1 MALAVPVS
9 LTRVTS
15 MIRLCHYVTCIA
27 LILISLP
34 SALASAVVS
43 DLQKIEYQIQ
53 QTRDQLSQ
61 VAAELRDAKLTA
73 TEKMMEYEAVK
84 EQHERDATSVSANSL
99 DHAQQR
105 LALAEMAVESKT
117 SRFERIQKRLNEL
130 ADAKLEILAEPPTPE
145 QTAVQNHQ
153 KTAAAPTQKPSSVS
167 SAQLSSS
174 VKAATTEQLVSFPLD
189 KKNLQ
194 NDSHNEPVLS
204 HHGKLSDIYQL
215 NTELQKLE
223 RHIAEQTSA
232 AETPVQAKVFGTAI
246 TGEVP
251 LVEMGGNQFF
261 ARFPA
266 PEGEASLIIGARHA
280 DGYARTVMH
289 VTFLPE
295 EAGKEFFL
303 IFDFND
309 RDQPRALVF
318 QESLVFTQEM
328 FAIHSDY

>member
-1 MALAVPVS
+1 
-9 LTRVTS
+9 
-15 MIRLCHYVTCIA
+15 MIRLCHYVTCSA

-43 DLQKIEYQIQ
+43 DLQKIEHQIQ
-53 QTRDQLSQ
+53 LTRDQLSQ
-61 VAAELRDAKLTA
+61 AAAELRDAKLTA

-105 LALAEMAVESKT
+105 LALAEMGVESKT
-117 SRFERIQKRLNEL
+117 SRFERIQKKLSEL
-130 ADAKLEILAEPPTPE
+130 ADAKQEILAEPPTPE
-145 QTAVQNHQ
+145 QTTLTLAENQQNPP
-153 KTAAAPTQKPSSVS
+153 AAPSENSNIASPAPSSTATVEPDAT
-167 SAQLSSS
+167 AQLAPLPL
-174 VKAATTEQLVSFPLD
+174 VKKILKS
-189 KKNLQ
+189 
-194 NDSHNEPVLS
+194 DSGNEPVLT

-215 NTELQKLE
+215 NTELQRLE
-223 RHIAEQTSA
+223 RHLLEQTAVSD
-232 AETPVQAKVFGTAI
+232 TPVQAKVFGTAI

-266 PEGEASLIIGARHA
+266 PAGEASLIIGARHA
-280 DGYARTVMH
+280 NGYARTVMH

-303 IFDFND
+303 IFDFNN

-318 QESLVFTQEM
+318 QESLVFTREM
-328 FAIHSDY
+328 FAIHSDF

>member
-1 MALAVPVS
+1 
-9 LTRVTS
+9 

-27 LILISLP
+27 LTLISLP
-34 SALASAVVS
+34 SALASALVS

-73 TEKMMEYEAVK
+73 AEKMMEYEAVK
-84 EQHERDATSVSANSL
+84 EQHERGATSVSANSL

-130 ADAKLEILAEPPTPE
+130 ADAKQEILVEPPTPE
-145 QTAVQNHQ
+145 QI
-153 KTAAAPTQKPSSVS
+153 AATLVENQQSS
-167 SAQLSSS
+167 SAQLSQNSS
-174 VKAATTEQLVSFPLD
+174 SDPPAQASPPETDAPTAQLAPLPLVKKILTS
-189 KKNLQ
+189 
-194 NDSHNEPVLS
+194 DSSNEPVLS

-261 ARFPA
+261 TRFPA